1 MPAKVQQAIRESVE
15 RLLPTQDGNFVRSAG
30 RPLFKEITDDTLIE
44 IWQAV
49 REAGDAAQPK
59 PLSGLAQKR
68 LMIWVVVDCLRSPV
82 VLQKDPALK
91 AGDRIWC
98 QAKRVSDKLD
108 TIALMRAS
116 QRDTARAA
124 AATDSNLEAGLATEL
139 AAINAAEETQC
150 DNLRREVYTGLYEV
164 AADPDAAPAPA
175 PPIDPLIDDTAIPT
189 PSTSTGVRYAWLI
202 PSSPPTERE
211 EVTALYSCACMISS
225 YHNHSII
232 WCYDVPEVFTVHI
245 HSTINVVLEIGI

>member
-1 MPAKVQQAIRESVE
+1 VE

-82 VLQKDPALK
+82 LLQKDHALK

-98 QAKRVSDKLD
+98 QAKRVSDKLA

-124 AATDSNLEAGLATEL
+124 AATYSNLEAGLATEL

-211 EVTALYSCACMISS
+211 EVTAIPADLLASLSP
-225 YHNHSII
+225 SII
-232 WCYDVPEVFTVHI
+232 RCDDVPEVFTVHI